1 MKEKTREMENWTFE
15 SWLGKGG
22 LLIKLNDVKTEY
34 FLTVVH
40 IMAKEY
46 SNTLRKREMNGLGK
60 VVHDDALQC
69 GRSTGYTRPLTF
81 YTLLWHI
88 KTWNCYQTNNILHFY

>member
-1 MKEKTREMENWTFE
+1 MEEKTREMKNWAFE
-15 SWLGKGG
+15 FWLGKGG

-60 VVHDDALQC
+60 VVHDNTLQC

-81 YTLLWHI
+81 F
-88 KTWNCYQTNNILHFY
+88 HFIMTH